1 MALFMLKNLYLKAL
15 EARALK
21 YKFFIK
27 VGFWV
32 FISFLKAQVFWEG
45 HTNLLSNGKTKKKI
59 ATNLYSLLKIYE
71 LYQTTVF
78 SKLLSAF
85 FYIQTVQKL
94 SFKNNR
100 CFDFLQKIKS
110 MCILICIALVKIPE
124 PKISYIPWLCSKV
137 FHHRRQMP
145 LQLQL
150 EQFPRWYSRPSCLS
164 TRADTDYRLFTTK
177 WS

>member
-1 MALFMLKNLYLKAL
+1 MALFTLKNLCLKAL

-27 VGFWV
+27 VGFWM

-45 HTNLLSNGKTKKKI
+45 HPNLLSNGKTKKKI
-59 ATNLYSLLKIYE
+59 STNLCRLFKIYV
-71 LYQTTVF
+71 LYQTTI
-78 SKLLSAF
+78 KLLSEC
-85 FYIQTVQKL
+85 FYIQTVQKI
-94 SFKNNR
+94 SFRNNR

-110 MCILICIALVKIPE
+110 ICISICRAFVKIPE

-164 TRADTDYRLFTTK
+164 TRVDTDYRLFTIK
-177 WS
+177 

>member
-1 MALFMLKNLYLKAL
+1 MALFTLKNLYLKAL
-15 EARALK
+15 EARTLK

-32 FISFLKAQVFWEG
+32 FISFLKGQVFWKG
-45 HTNLLSNGKTKKKI
+45 HSNLLSNGKTKKKI
-59 ATNLYSLLKIYE
+59 ATNLCGLFKIYE
-71 LYQTTVF
+71 LYQTTVL
-78 SKLLSAF
+78 SKLLSTF
-85 FYIQTVQKL
+85 FYIKQCII
-94 SFKNNR
+94 FFRNNR
-100 CFDFLQKIKS
+100 CFDFLQKIK
-110 MCILICIALVKIPE
+110 LICISICSTLVKIPE

-164 TRADTDYRLFTTK
+164 TRADTDYRLFNTK
-177 WS
+177 